1 MKTLKEILI
10 DALRSTHL
18 YEMAKS
24 QDKCEKTVLSQ
35 LNNILENI
43 ILLNYFKISELPS
56 LNIEHWKN
64 ELFIAILN
72 AGKFRPK
79 GDNSKD
85 RRSRIVNRVFNEEEV
100 KTYEYIHDSVIGKMY
115 IEKETT
121 FDMKNKITLE
131 WLDESIAAAL
141 NLIDSLKELIV
152 DRNSVKT
159 REWVNTTFK

>member
-1 MKTLKEILI
+1 M
-10 DALRSTHL
+10 
-18 YEMAKS
+18 
-24 QDKCEKTVLSQ
+24 
-35 LNNILENI
+35 
-43 ILLNYFKISELPS
+43 
-56 LNIEHWKN
+56 
-64 ELFIAILN
+64 N

-121 FDMKNKITLE
+121 FDMKNKIALE

-159 REWVNTTFK
+159 REWVNAAFK

>member
-1 MKTLKEILI
+1 MRTLQEFFI

-64 ELFIAILN
+64 
-72 AGKFRPK
+72 
-79 GDNSKD
+79 
-85 RRSRIVNRVFNEEEV
+85 
-100 KTYEYIHDSVIGKMY
+100 
-115 IEKETT
+115 
-121 FDMKNKITLE
+121 
-131 WLDESIAAAL
+131 
-141 NLIDSLKELIV
+141 
-152 DRNSVKT
+152 
-159 REWVNTTFK
+159 